1 MRVVVDEQTCQHH
14 GQCMIECP
22 RVFQLVSPQE
32 LRYQADVDEALRDD
46 VGAAADACPTMSITI
61 EG

>member
-1 MRVVVDEQTCQHH
+1 MRVVVDEGTCQHH

-22 RVFQLVSPQE
+22 EVFQLVSSERLECVAEP
-32 LRYQADVDEALRDD
+32 DEALRDD
-46 VGAAADACPTMSITI
+46 VEAAADACPTGSITV